1 MIGWLLFFLVSL
13 TLSLTLSFVIGTI
26 TGFYLRSAADPA
38 RVGTAAIGSIT
49 GLLLRLFPIKKEDS

>member
-1 MIGWLLFFLVSL
+1 MIGWILFYLVSL
-13 TLSLTLSFVIGTI
+13 TLSFLVGTI

-49 GLLLRLFPIKKEDS
+49 GQLLRLFPMNKAE